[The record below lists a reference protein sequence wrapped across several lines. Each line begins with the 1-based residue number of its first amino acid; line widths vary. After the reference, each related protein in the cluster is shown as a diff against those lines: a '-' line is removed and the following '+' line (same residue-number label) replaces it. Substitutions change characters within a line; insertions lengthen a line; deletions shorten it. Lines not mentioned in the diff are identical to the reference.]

1 MHGMLSVAMT
11 IKFSDLTLEDIL
23 PHRGNMVLIS
33 DILEA
38 DETHALTASVMSAS
52 FPLVEE
58 TGVQP
63 LIMVELAAQT
73 AGVCNGLERIRTQGI
88 DSNQMGWL
96 VGVKRAQF
104 YVDCIPFGSTVVI
117 RSENSHNYENLRE
130 VSCVVH
136 MDDTLIGEITLQL
149 YQL

>member
-1 MHGMLSVAMT
+1 MT
-11 IKFSDLTLEDIL
+11 TKFSDLTLEDII
-23 PHRGNMVLIS
+23 PHRGNMVLIR

-38 DETHALTASVMSAS
+38 DETHAVTASVMSTS
-52 FPLVEE
+52 YPLAEE

-73 AGVCNGLERIRTQGI
+73 AGVCNGLDRIRTQGI

>member
-1 MHGMLSVAMT
+1 MT

-52 FPLVEE
+52 FPLAEE

-73 AGVCNGLERIRTQGI
+73 AGVCNGLDRIRTQGI